1 MIHICKGLI
10 KYGFDKYILY
20 IDTREHE
27 VLTWSTDGVTAS
39 PPKNQ
44 ESASCSFSSSVISRV
59 N

>member
-1 MIHICKGLI
+1 MVLTNIYC
-10 KYGFDKYILY
+10 

-44 ESASCSFSSSVISRV
+44 ESASCSFSSVISKV

>member
-1 MIHICKGLI
+1 MVLTNIYC
-10 KYGFDKYILY
+10 